1 MLTSEQH
8 RCSNEKRNFSAEF
21 KRESAQ
27 LVVDQKYTVADAA
40 KAMDVGLSTMT
51 RWVKQLRDERQGKTP
66 KASPITP
73 EQIEIRKLRK
83 KLQRIEMENEILK
96 KGGVLRKAVRLRY
109 AFIRDNTCCWPV
121 RLLCRVLDVH
131 PSGFYAWL
139 QQPHSQR
146 HQADLRLTGQIKQFW
161 LESGCVYGYRKIHLD
176 LRDSGQQCGVNRV
189 WRLMKRVGIKAQ
201 VGYRSPRAR
210 KGEASIMSPNRLQ
223 RQFNPDAPDE
233 RWVTD
238 ITYIRTHEGWLYLAV
253 VVDLF
258 SRKIIGWSM
267 QSRMTKDI
275 VLNALLMAVWRRNP
289 EKQVLVH
296 SDQGSQYTSHEWQS
310 FLKSHGLEGS
320 MSRRGNCHDNAVAE
334 SFFQLLKRERIKK
347 KIYGMREEARSDI
360 FDYIEMFYNSKRR
373 HGSSEQMSPTEYENQ
388 YYQRLGS
395 V

>member
-1 MLTSEQH
+1 MSG
-8 RCSNEKRNFSAEF
+8 KRYPEEF
-21 KRESAQ
+21 KIEAVKQ
-27 LVVDQKYTVADAA
+27 VVDRGYSVAIVATRLDITTHSLYAWIKKYGPDSSANKEQSDAQA
-40 KAMDVGLSTMT
+40 
-51 RWVKQLRDERQGKTP
+51 
-66 KASPITP
+66 
-73 EQIEIRKLRK
+73 EIRRLQKELEAGYRRTGHIK
-83 KLQRIEMENEILK
+83 KSR
-96 KGGVLRKAVRLRY
+96 GVLRKAVRLRY

-131 PSGFYAWL
+131 PSGFTRL

-210 KGEASIMSPNRLQ
+210 KGEASIVSPNRLQ
-223 RQFNPDAPDE
+223 RQFNPDAPDK

-289 EKQVLVH
+289 QKQVLVH

-347 KIYGMREEARSDI
+347 KIYGTREEARSDI

-373 HGSSEQMSPTEYENQ
+373 HGSSDQMSPTEYENQ

>member
-1 MLTSEQH
+1 MSG
-8 RCSNEKRNFSAEF
+8 KRYPEEF
-21 KRESAQ
+21 KIEAVKQ
-27 LVVDQKYTVADAA
+27 VVDRGYSVSSVATRLDIPPHSLYAWIKKYGPDSSTNKEQSDAQAEILRLQKELKRVT
-40 KAMDVGLSTMT
+40 
-51 RWVKQLRDERQGKTP
+51 DERD
-66 KASPITP
+66 IF
-73 EQIEIRKLRK
+73 K
-83 KLQRIEMENEILK
+83 KSR
-96 KGGVLRKAVRLRY
+96 GVLRKAVRLRY
-109 AFIRDNTCCWPV
+109 AFIRDNTHCWPV

-146 HQADLRLTGQIKQFW
+146 EQANQMLTGQIKQFW

-176 LRDSGQQCGVNRV
+176 LRDTGQQCGVNRV
-189 WRLMKRVGIKAQ
+189 WRLMKRAGIKAQ

-210 KGEASIMSPNRLQ
+210 KGEDSIVAPDRLQ

-258 SRKIIGWSM
+258 SRKVIGWSM
-267 QSRMTKDI
+267 QPRMTKEI
-275 VLNALLMAVWRRNP
+275 VLNALLMALWRRNP
-289 EKQVLVH
+289 QKAVLVH
-296 SDQGSQYTSHEWQS
+296 SDQGSQYTSYEWQS

-347 KIYGMREEARSDI
+347 KIYGTREEARSDI

-373 HGSSEQMSPTEYENQ
+373 HGSSDKMPPTEYENR
-388 YYQRLGS
+388 YYRRLES

>member
-1 MLTSEQH
+1 
-8 RCSNEKRNFSAEF
+8 F
-21 KRESAQ
+21 KIEA
-27 LVVDQKYTVADAA
+27 
-40 KAMDVGLSTMT
+40 
-51 RWVKQLRDERQGKTP
+51 VKQVVERGHSVSSVATRLGIATHSLYAWIKAYGPDSSTNKVQSDAQAEIRRLQKELKRVTDERD
-66 KASPITP
+66 IF
-73 EQIEIRKLRK
+73 K
-83 KLQRIEMENEILK
+83 KSR
-96 KGGVLRKAVRLRY
+96 GVLRKAVRLRY
-109 AFIRDNTCCWPV
+109 AFIRDNTFFWPV

-139 QQPHSQR
+139 QHPHSQR

-161 LESGCVYGYRKIHLD
+161 LESGGVYGYRKIHLD

-189 WRLMKRVGIKAQ
+189 WRLMKRAGIKAQ

-210 KGEASIMSPNRLQ
+210 KGEASIVSPNRLQ

-289 EKQVLVH
+289 QKQVLVH

-347 KIYGMREEARSDI
+347 KIYGTREEARSDI

-373 HGSSEQMSPTEYENQ
+373 HGSSDQMSPTEYENQ